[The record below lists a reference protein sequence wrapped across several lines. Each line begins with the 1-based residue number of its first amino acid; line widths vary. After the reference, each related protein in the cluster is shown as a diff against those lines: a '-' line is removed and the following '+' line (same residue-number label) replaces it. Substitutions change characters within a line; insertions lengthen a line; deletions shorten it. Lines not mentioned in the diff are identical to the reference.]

1 MLKSIQLSIVERRLL
16 SALLNGLKSG
26 DAPTAK
32 NIREIRRRLD
42 LRLADHVIEGL
53 NELTEEFTQKISWE
67 SFADPDEVISE
78 FQELL
83 EKADPSDASK
93 LQKVLDALKEVL
105 VYKEF
110 TMDEVYL
117 NWLKTVANE
126 KDWSKVNVQQR
137 DGSVTE
143 QQIVP
148 SYGILMIFADT
159 LEALDNAKFVEKG

>member
-1 MLKSIQLSIVERRLL
+1 VERRLL

-26 DAPTAK
+26 DASTAK

-126 KDWSKVNVQQR
+126 KDWSKANVQQR

-148 SYGILMIFADT
+148 GYGILMIFADT